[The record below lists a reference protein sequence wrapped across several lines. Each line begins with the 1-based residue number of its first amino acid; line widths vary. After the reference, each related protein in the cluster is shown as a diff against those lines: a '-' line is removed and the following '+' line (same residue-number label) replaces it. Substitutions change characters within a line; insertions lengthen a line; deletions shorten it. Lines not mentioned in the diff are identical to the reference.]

1 MSGLACDPFGEVTV
15 PWWRSLLRSGKGRAP
30 KRYAA
35 PAGGLGSLS
44 GLVLQSGDGLDKPT
58 RFAIFAALT
67 LIPPFLVERW
77 WKGRERRQ
85 EERLLVLPD

>member
-1 MSGLACDPFGEVTV
+1 VGGLAANPFGEKPM
-15 PWWRSLLRSGKGRAP
+15 PWWRSLLRSGKGGAP

-35 PAGGLGSLS
+35 PAGALGSLS

-58 RFAIFAALT
+58 RLAIFVALT
-67 LIPPFLVERW
+67 FIPPFLVERW

-85 EERLLVLPD
+85 EEQLLVLRD